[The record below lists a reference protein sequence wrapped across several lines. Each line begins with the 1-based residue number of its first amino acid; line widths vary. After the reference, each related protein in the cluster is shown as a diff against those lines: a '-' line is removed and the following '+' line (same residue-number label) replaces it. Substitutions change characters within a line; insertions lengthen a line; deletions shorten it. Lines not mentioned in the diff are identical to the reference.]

1 MNVRRILIAVFAAC
15 LTATTV
21 LAAGSASDLKKSAE
35 LLEKHYYDSAATLLR
50 TTEFEGDLEPMA
62 ALTLARAYA
71 RSAELH
77 RALHV
82 ASLALGT
89 RYLQQLTMQRGP
101 DSSRYAALFHGEYLF
116 EARRSKEGTAQ
127 IRRFLEQKGN
137 PVSYTDIAK
146 ALLAAE
152 QGAVLPEQMNS
163 TDPLVRLQAAAT
175 ASKVPVR
182 RAAVLALTDQSVEA
196 LRNAN
201 AILPMRAVS
210 QAVGIYVRLGEFEK
224 AFALLAGADR
234 GRPSIE
240 EKVSESKVLRH
251 YDPALL
257 GNIALLYASA
267 AESIFER
274 VRNAPR
280 VKSVAGYFLAELHVL
295 NGRASKAA
303 PLIAQIVD
311 APDLPPAFRERAAI
325 LQAIVDLQG
334 KDAARGKGALDELA
348 KKHAE
353 NPALLAET
361 LLACVRAQEEC
372 MAVTAAARRL
382 GQTGQSERFRA
393 LHRALGEQYAS
404 EDKHDL
410 ALQSLET
417 ARDKSHKNKLDT
429 NDPLLLLRLAEQH
442 FAAKSF
448 SESLEIYFEL
458 GKEFPAVRQLQEAA
472 QGIYS
477 TEYRSAGDVRIF

>member
-1 MNVRRILIAVFAAC
+1 MRARRILIAAIAGC
-15 LTATTV
+15 LTATAV
-21 LAAGSASDLKKSAE
+21 FAAGSASDLKKSAE
-35 LLEKHYYDSAATLLR
+35 MLEKHYYDSAAALLR
-50 TTEFEGDLEPMA
+50 TTRFEGDLEPMA

-101 DSSRYAALFHGEYLF
+101 EGSRYAALFHGEYLI
-116 EARRSKEGTAQ
+116 EARRSKDGATQ

-137 PVSYTDIAK
+137 PVSYTEIAK

-152 QGAVLPEQMNS
+152 QGTVLPAHMTS
-163 TDPLVRLQAAAT
+163 IDPLVRLQAAAT
-175 ASKVPVR
+175 ASKVPAR
-182 RAAVLALTDQSVEA
+182 RADALALTDQSVEA
-196 LRNAN
+196 LRNAKS
-201 AILPMRAVS
+201 ILPMRAVS
-210 QAVGIYVRLGEFEK
+210 LAVGIYARLGEFDK
-224 AFALLAGADR
+224 AFTLLAGVDR

-257 GNIALLYASA
+257 GNIALLHVGA
-267 AESIFER
+267 AEAIFER

-295 NGRASKAA
+295 NGRASNAA
-303 PLIAQIVD
+303 ALIAQIVD

-325 LQAIVDLQG
+325 LQAIVDLQA
-334 KDAARGKGALDELA
+334 KDAERGKGALDELA

-353 NPALLAET
+353 NPVLLAET
-361 LLACVRAQEEC
+361 LLACVRARQEC
-372 MAVTAAARRL
+372 VAVTAAARRL
-382 GQTGQSERFRA
+382 AQSAQSERFRA
-393 LHRALGEQYAS
+393 LHRAVGEQYAA
-404 EDKHDL
+404 EGKHDL

-417 ARDKSHKNKLDT
+417 ARDKSNKNKLDT